1 MANAF
6 TDFMKQD
13 MAGYVEKAV
22 IEVIDLRKRED
33 IKEENGVGVKA
44 KQTSMGG
51 ENFSYDMDTV
61 TGAALSKGESLVAK
75 SVDQLGLGGNR
86 PENPLEKALN
96 LTAEN
101 KKYFTVQFNPGTLS
115 LSGHGGG
122 LVQKIKYNTVKRP
135 DDVKGD
141 EDKKP
146 PVSSEGVATFEK
158 GDTYIN
164 LSVQLMFDACDPQD
178 AFMGDKLNIAP
189 SAAVTDVAKGIS
201 YGLGKKKTSVQKEVE
216 GFIGALRNRYTRN
229 VTFYWSDFNYS
240 GRLKSVNAN
249 YVMFNPN
256 GEPVRATV
264 DLVITCADDVTD
276 PLSLNDWRTK
286 YANAFTKSESYV
298 RNSQKVGNIL
308 NI

>member
-1 MANAF
+1 MPNAF
-6 TDFMKQD
+6 TNFMKQD

-22 IEVIDLRKRED
+22 IEVIDLRKRDE
-33 IKEENGVGVKA
+33 IKEQGGVTVKA
-44 KQTSMGG
+44 SQAKIGDESA
-51 ENFSYDMDTV
+51 SYDMDTV
-61 TGAALSKGESLVAK
+61 TGAALSKGGSLASK
-75 SVDQLGLGGNR
+75 SVNEMGLGGDR
-86 PENPLEKALN
+86 PENPLEKVLN
-96 LTAEN
+96 LSAEN

-115 LSGHGGG
+115 LTGHGGG

-135 DDVKGD
+135 DDNQDDQNG
-141 EDKKP
+141 KP
-146 PVSSEGVATFEK
+146 AVSSEGVTTFEK

-178 AFMGDKLNIAP
+178 SFMGDKLNIAP

-216 GFIGALRNRYTRN
+216 GFIGALRNRFTRN

-298 RNSQKVGNIL
+298 RNAQKVGNIL